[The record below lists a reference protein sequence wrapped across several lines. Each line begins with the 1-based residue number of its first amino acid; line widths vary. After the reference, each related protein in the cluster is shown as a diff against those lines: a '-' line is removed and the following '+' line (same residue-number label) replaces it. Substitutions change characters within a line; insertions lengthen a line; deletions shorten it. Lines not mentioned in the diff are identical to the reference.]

1 MHYLHTEDVII
12 AQCTSGGLGAIN
24 VIRLSGQALGG
35 IYKKITK
42 TKKNPT
48 PNTILQKNIYL
59 FLMENCQ
66 IKSTTF

>member
-24 VIRLSGQALGG
+24 VIRISGQALGE

-42 TKKNPT
+42 TKKNLFQT
-48 PNTILQKNIYL
+48 PFFKKTYILITP
-59 FLMENCQ
+59 
-66 IKSTTF
+66 S